1 MNAAG
6 GKKPFIMN
14 ADGVGALFA
23 PGLGEGPFPEH
34 YEPLECPLQ
43 NNPLHGTRINPVVRL
58 FFEAGGKEEDA
69 YYSCDTRYPYVA
81 TTYRVTEHW
90 QTGVMTRN
98 TPWLL
103 EMQPHQFVELS
114 QELAQEKGIANGE
127 MVTVSSG
134 RGKLEAVAIVT
145 RRFRPFK
152 VQNSTVHQ
160 IGLPWHYGWH
170 TPKVGDSA
178 NLLTPSVGDGNT
190 MIPETKAFMVNIEKK
205 RG

>member
-1 MNAAG
+1 
-6 GKKPFIMN
+6 
-14 ADGVGALFA
+14 
-23 PGLGEGPFPEH
+23 
-34 YEPLECPLQ
+34 
-43 NNPLHGTRINPVVRL
+43 
-58 FFEAGGKEEDA
+58 
-69 YYSCDTRYPYVA
+69 
-81 TTYRVTEHW
+81 
-90 QTGVMTRN
+90 MTRN

-114 QELAQEKGIANGE
+114 TELAKEKGIKGGD

-134 RGKLEAVAIVT
+134 RGKIEAVAVVT
-145 RRFRPFK
+145 RRFQPFRI
-152 VQNSTVHQ
+152 QNSTVHQ